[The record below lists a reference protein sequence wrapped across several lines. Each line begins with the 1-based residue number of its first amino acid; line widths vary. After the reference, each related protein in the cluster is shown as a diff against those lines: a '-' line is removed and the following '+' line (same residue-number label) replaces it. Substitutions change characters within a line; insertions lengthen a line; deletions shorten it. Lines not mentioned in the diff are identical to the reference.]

1 MRQPLLGMSGNANR
15 RSVQTRQSLKTPS
28 KGLGITGLG
37 EEEEFGGS
45 EIFEGTLGFDEDAT
59 ETGL

>member
-1 MRQPLLGMSGNANR
+1 MQL
-15 RSVQTRQSLKTPS
+15 RQSLKTPS

-45 EIFEGTLGFDEDAT
+45 ETFEGTLGFGEGVGGFDGEEI